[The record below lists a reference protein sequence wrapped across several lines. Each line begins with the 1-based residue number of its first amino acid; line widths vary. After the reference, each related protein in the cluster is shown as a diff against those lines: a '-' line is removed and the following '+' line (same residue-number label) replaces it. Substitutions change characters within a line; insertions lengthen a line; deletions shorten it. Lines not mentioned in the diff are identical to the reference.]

1 MLLLRRQLRPC
12 GSRLSGMRLAV
23 VENCLKSTTT
33 NPEAF
38 RCLSER
44 NTRLY
49 QFAGFLLL
57 RRRQF
62 ELGWRQSLSSGLQFD
77 TILLCLSPKGFGMDF
92 KLLRYLPQGCTCS
105 QQTVRLL

>member
-1 MLLLRRQLRPC
+1 
-12 GSRLSGMRLAV
+12 MRLAV

-62 ELGWRQSLSSGLQFD
+62 ELRWSQSFSSGLQFN
-77 TILLCLSPKGFGMDF
+77 TCAG
-92 KLLRYLPQGCTCS
+92 YLGYPFYNKAVNSNMNSYIAICPMEG
-105 QQTVRLL
+105 